1 MIRLVAVALAVLCSG
16 WVSAQVDVDL
26 TLPRETFLPAEDID
40 LGVRISNF
48 TGGPLT
54 LGKEPRWLQF
64 TVERISGGVVER
76 LSDPPESGEFT
87 LQQATRGK
95 LTFNLTPLFR
105 LSTPGAYRVTAA
117 VLLPGGEQA
126 SSAPKAVE
134 IISGARMNEGR
145 EVGWKAPDG
154 TVERR
159 KFIVQRASFQKKSQ
173 LYVRITDPSEAHT
186 IKVLPLGN
194 SVSFDRPEWIVDRQ
208 TRFHILHRTDA
219 SHYLYH
225 VIVPDGT
232 IETRQMMFNDGS
244 GRTQLR
250 VNEDGEIRIFGAVR
264 RPFPGEL
271 PAAKE
276 VSTSTNSA
284 VSEVTKDV
292 ESARSEPKKVSTNDV
307 QKVQEPR

>member
-26 TLPRETFLPAEDID
+26 TLSRETFLPAEDID

-48 TGGPLT
+48 TGAPLT

-76 LSDPPESGEFT
+76 LSEPPESGEFT
-87 LQQATRGK
+87 LEQATRGK

-105 LSTPGAYRVTAA
+105 LATPGAYRVTAT
-117 VLLPGGEQA
+117 VLLPGGEQ
-126 SSAPKAVE
+126 SRSAPKGLE

-145 EVGWKAPDG
+145 EVGWKLSDG

-173 LYVRITDPSEAHT
+173 LYVRITDPSEAQT

-219 SHYLYH
+219 SHFLYH

-232 IETRQMMFNDGS
+232 IETRQLMFNDGS

-250 VNEDGEIRIFGAVR
+250 VNEDGEIRVFGAVR

-271 PAAKE
+271 PAVREA
-276 VSTSTNSA
+276 STSTNSA
-284 VSEVTKDV
+284 ASGATKDLQ
-292 ESARSEPKKVSTNDV
+292 SAPSEPKISSTNDV
-307 QKVQEPR
+307 PKTQKPL